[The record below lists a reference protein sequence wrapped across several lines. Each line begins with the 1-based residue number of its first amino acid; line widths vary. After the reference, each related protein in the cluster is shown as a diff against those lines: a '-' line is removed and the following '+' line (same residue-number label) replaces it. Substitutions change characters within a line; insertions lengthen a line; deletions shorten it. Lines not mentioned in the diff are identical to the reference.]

1 MDTTRLGLGLTSPPS
16 DHYRVSWSRRGI
28 QTAGA
33 DSPIGHLSTGDV
45 ALGRE
50 VIGDREGPKLGRL
63 PLNSDCPGKADGL
76 TTRCRNAASRSD
88 THAFDGMHWCPVHHR
103 GVEIVRM
110 HSDVDHLLNNNRITA
125 GIITA
130 ALRRE
135 GAAMSNG
142 HFVDPVSTRETLYQN
157 VIHNRRIV
165 GEPTAL
171 VPLFPNPA
179 P

>member
-1 MDTTRLGLGLTSPPS
+1 MKHGYDAFGVGPEQSSQRSLPAPRG
-16 DHYRVSWSRRGI
+16 RRGI

-33 DSPIGHLSTGDV
+33 DSPIGHLSTSDV

-125 GIITA
+125 ELSLPRSEGKG
-130 ALRRE
+130 LR
-135 GAAMSNG
+135 
-142 HFVDPVSTRETLYQN
+142 
-157 VIHNRRIV
+157 
-165 GEPTAL
+165 
-171 VPLFPNPA
+171 
-179 P
+179 

>member
-1 MDTTRLGLGLTSPPS
+1 
-16 DHYRVSWSRRGI
+16 
-28 QTAGA
+28 
-33 DSPIGHLSTGDV
+33 
-45 ALGRE
+45 
-50 VIGDREGPKLGRL
+50 
-63 PLNSDCPGKADGL
+63 
-76 TTRCRNAASRSD
+76 
-88 THAFDGMHWCPVHHR
+88 
-103 GVEIVRM
+103 M
-110 HSDVDHLLNNNRITA
+110 HSDVDHLLSNNRITA

-135 GAAMSNG
+135 GVAMSNG